1 MDIITNI
8 QEGIIFSI
16 EEFAVNDGP
25 GIRTTIFLKGCP
37 LRCAWCHNPEGLSP
51 QPQYMIKKNERV
63 LCGYKIS
70 ADKLADQVLRNKEI
84 YTLNK
89 GGITL
94 TGGEPLLQANFVI
107 DFLRRIKPSIH
118 TAIETSGYASPDTFQ
133 KVLPWLDLVL
143 FDIKH
148 MDSEEHR
155 KYVGVDN
162 KTIQK
167 NLRHLCSSGKD
178 FIIRIPLIPGVN
190 DSKENMLAILN
201 VIKDSKSLQRVEI
214 LRYNKIA
221 GAKYPMIGQEY
232 QPPFDQTA
240 IPNVYDVFTE
250 NNIKTIVL

>member
-1 MDIITNI
+1 
-8 QEGIIFSI
+8 
-16 EEFAVNDGP
+16 
-25 GIRTTIFLKGCP
+25 
-37 LRCAWCHNPEGLSP
+37 
-51 QPQYMIKKNERV
+51 
-63 LCGYKIS
+63 
-70 ADKLADQVLRNKEI
+70 
-84 YTLNK
+84 
-89 GGITL
+89 
-94 TGGEPLLQANFVI
+94 
-107 DFLRRIKPSIH
+107 
-118 TAIETSGYASPDTFQ
+118 
-133 KVLPWLDLVL
+133 
-143 FDIKH
+143 